1 MSVLRHRLW
10 WTAVLV
16 VIGLGGAGLA
26 SAVDRPHG
34 IEHRPEISWRADTA
48 AEPWLAAMHAELEAQ
63 EERVAE
69 LATAGRRV
77 LVGVYTTELAAVDEA
92 LADGASVSE
101 ELQAA
106 LVPVLEL
113 RSRPPGGIETWRL
126 SDSAR
131 DRLGRLDDAL
141 ASAAG
146 LQAAWSELATDGR
159 RAAQLVDALSTHDQH
174 VLEAGDAADAG
185 RWGDALA
192 RLELAG
198 EQLDQAEDA
207 RRLLAPDAAVPAFDE
222 LVPRYR
228 AYDQTLAAFY
238 AHVEQAGTTDS
249 PEAVELRAQVDAAL
263 VVLPTEALTLRTI
276 MIQAAGP
283 VLAER
288 LVVIEDARGAIGDAL
303 EVTP

>member
-34 IEHRPEISWRADTA
+34 IEHRPEISWRADTE
-48 AEPWLAAMHAELEAQ
+48 AEPWLDAMHAELEAQ

-69 LATAGRRV
+69 LATAGRHV
-77 LVGVYTTELAAVDEA
+77 LVGVHTTDLAAVDEA
-92 LADGASVSE
+92 LADGAAISA

-106 LVPVLEL
+106 LFPLLEL

-146 LQAAWSELATDGR
+146 LEATWSELTTDGR
-159 RAAQLVDALSTHDQH
+159 RATQLVEALTAHDQH
-174 VLEAGDAADAG
+174 VLEAGDAAEAG
-185 RWGDALA
+185 RWADAHG

-207 RRLLAPDAAVPAFDE
+207 RRLLAPDAAVPAFDQ
-222 LVPRYR
+222 LVPGYR
-228 AYDQTLAAFY
+228 AYDQALAA
-238 AHVEQAGTTDS
+238 
-249 PEAVELRAQVDAAL
+249 
-263 VVLPTEALTLRTI
+263 
-276 MIQAAGP
+276 
-283 VLAER
+283 
-288 LVVIEDARGAIGDAL
+288 
-303 EVTP
+303 